1 MLLIY
6 TIYHQPA
13 LSAHQVHLYPSN
25 IPPPNHLKKKK
36 NNTYLYEHWNTAYSF
51 FWYIFMGIL
60 LKIWIENNFFLWK
73 REQKGILLFV
83 H

>member
-6 TIYHQPA
+6 TIYRQPS
-13 LSAHQVHLYPSN
+13 LLIKYTSTHHLT
-25 IPPPNHLKKKK
+25 PPPQPPKEEKK

>member
-13 LSAHQVHLYPSN
+13 LSAHQVHLYLSN
-25 IPPPNHLKKKK
+25 IPPNHPKKKK

-60 LKIWIENNFFLWK
+60 LKIWIEKKKNLWK
-73 REQKGILLFV
+73 REQKGIFLFV

>member
-13 LSAHQVHLYPSN
+13 LSAHQVHLYLSN
-25 IPPPNHLKKKK
+25 IPPNHPKKKK

-51 FWYIFMGIL
+51 FWYILMGIL

>member
-13 LSAHQVHLYPSN
+13 LSAHQVHLYLSN
-25 IPPPNHLKKKK
+25 IPPNHLKKKK

-60 LKIWIENNFFLWK
+60 LKIWVENNFFLWK